1 MVVGVKQG
9 CTSDSKIRKGLLA
22 EVRFVLR
29 IGKGRENRRGNREGV
44 RASHAEISG
53 KSIEERG
60 KSIEGR
66 GKRRSQSPGAGK
78 GLACTKRREKAPA
91 TTSQSAL
98 SKLGQCDSK

>member
-9 CTSDSKIRKGLLA
+9 WTSDSKIRKGLLA

-29 IGKGRENRRGNREGV
+29 IGKGRENRRGNREEGV

-53 KSIEERG
+53 KSTEERG

-66 GKRRSQSPGAGK
+66 GKRSQSPGAGM

-91 TTSQSAL
+91 TASQSAL
-98 SKLGQCDSK
+98 SKVGQCDSR